1 MLNVRIR
8 VTEEVCEAAE
18 IPTQRREL
26 GTRAKGDEEN
36 MKEGG
41 TQK

>member
-8 VTEEVCEAAE
+8 VTEDCKAAE

-26 GTRAKGDEEN
+26 RARAKGDEEN
-36 MKEGG
+36 MKKGG